1 MVPRCKDDVIRS
13 TQVEKLER
21 GGGRGYIENPGKIKA
36 RPRTRVSWGGRFHA
50 NVDISTR
57 GAAGIAAGA
66 TGGATSARISCKPRM
81 SDSGVKKCN

>member
-36 RPRTRVSWGGRFHA
+36 RPRTQGGRFRA

-57 GAAGIAAGA
+57 GAAAVAAVAATCGT
-66 TGGATSARISCKPRM
+66 TGGAMSARIQVCLIP
-81 SDSGVKKCN
+81 G